1 MAISLTERVAC
12 KRTQSICVFVA
23 TKTWRVW
30 LVHVVPVLPES
41 LPGLNLLVFTF
52 TGYLWYVYISR
63 LG

>member
-12 KRTQSICVFVA
+12 KRTQSIWVFVA